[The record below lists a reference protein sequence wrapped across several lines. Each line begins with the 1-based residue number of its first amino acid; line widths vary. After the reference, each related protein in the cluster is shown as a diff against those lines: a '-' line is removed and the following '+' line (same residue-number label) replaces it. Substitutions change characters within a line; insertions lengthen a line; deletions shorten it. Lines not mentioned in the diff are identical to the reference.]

1 MSSTNRL
8 NRARSLRLAA
18 CCLLGL
24 IVIGVAGCESNPLS
38 GVKLYPVKGKV
49 LLANGKPLSAGQ
61 VVFVATKSTI
71 TSTANIESD
80 GTFTFKGP
88 SGDGLPEGEYKIRI
102 DAGSSSQV
110 NKGSR
115 GAPEGKLPFDSVF
128 LDEDSSGL
136 TCTVTSDETK
146 NNFEF
151 TLKPSASS
159 LKPKEK
165 DND

>member
-1 MSSTNRL
+1 MSGP
-8 NRARSLRLAA
+8 A
-18 CCLLGL
+18 
-24 IVIGVAGCESNPLS
+24 CESNPLS
-38 GVKLYPVKGKV
+38 GVKSYPVKGKV
-49 LLANGKPLSAGQ
+49 LLPGGKPLTGGE

-71 TSTANIESD
+71 TSTTEIGSD
-80 GTFTFKGP
+80 GTFTVKGP

-102 DAGSSSQV
+102 DGGSSGQV
-110 NKGSR
+110 SKGVR
-115 GAPEGKLPFDSVF
+115 GAPQGKLAFDSVF

-136 TCTVTSDETK
+136 TANVTSDESK

-159 LKPKEK
+159 LKPKEI